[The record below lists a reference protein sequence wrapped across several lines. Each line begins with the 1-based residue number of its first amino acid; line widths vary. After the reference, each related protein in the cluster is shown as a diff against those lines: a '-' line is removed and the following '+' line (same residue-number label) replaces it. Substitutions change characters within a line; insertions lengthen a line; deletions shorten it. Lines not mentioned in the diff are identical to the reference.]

1 MSRYAG
7 VLRKVSVMLGV
18 LAGALA
24 AAGSAAAVAPTMTVE
39 SFHRSIPSFLSC
51 PGFAIHGEFD
61 ITRRTTTFYDDAG
74 SPVRIVRH
82 IDSSGT
88 LSNPLT
94 GKTLSDA
101 GTLVITVDLVAG
113 TTSYAGKLRVD
124 TAPGEGVVFQV
135 VGRVVFA
142 PDGTFTGGQFDD
154 PPPGSGLAPDLE
166 ALCGYLADP

>member
-1 MSRYAG
+1 MKTLSI
-7 VLRKVSVMLGV
+7 VFL
-18 LAGALA
+18 
-24 AAGSAAAVAPTMTVE
+24 SAAALLVASSSASAMAPTTTVE

-74 SPVRIVRH
+74 TPVRIVRH
-82 IDSSGT
+82 IDSTGT

-94 GKTLSDA
+94 GKTLTDAGNFIVTVDLDA
-101 GTLVITVDLVAG
+101 GTTA
-113 TTSYAGKLRVD
+113 YAGQLRVD

-142 PDGTFTGGQFDD
+142 LEGTFTGGQFDD
-154 PPPGSGLAPDLE
+154 PPPGSGLAPDLN